1 MLSLQAQKGF
11 DRSIHFGQG
20 LERKGD
26 DVSKKRWDMTTD
38 EILISEVKSI
48 VLDLQAQKGLDL
60 SIYYG

>member
-11 DRSIHFGQG
+11 DRSIHFDQG

-38 EILISEVKSI
+38 EILI
-48 VLDLQAQKGLDL
+48 
-60 SIYYG
+60 